1 MISTAGEVNDLKS
14 VPLGMVTHHASSI
27 TAPTFHT
34 KVVNHYYHF
43 SSAAPHWKV
52 SFKVGQLREAVCSV
66 IKIHSLRREKS
77 REKRVLKV

>member
-1 MISTAGEVNDLKS
+1 MISIVGEVNDLKN

-43 SSAAPHWKV
+43 SAAAPHWKV
-52 SFKVGQLREAVCSV
+52 SFKV
-66 IKIHSLRREKS
+66 
-77 REKRVLKV
+77 

>member
-1 MISTAGEVNDLKS
+1 MISIVGEVNDLKS

-52 SFKVGQLREAVCSV
+52 SFKVGKLREAVFSV
-66 IKIHSLRREKS
+66 IKIHSLTSKRQERREC
-77 REKRVLKV
+77 